1 MVAYIISM
9 SDYEQSFLCIV
20 AKEMAAHQERMLMQ
34 HRDRML
40 HRDRPLMHAMEEE
53 RHAQRLLRSAADLV
67 VTWHEA
73 HTLRWKGVHVNTI
86 MPPKSAAGF
95 DIVKRYIEEGAP
107 TMDAIKSKLIPP
119 IGVNHTITEE
129 QLAEALPSVVAGA
142 KRIVLSVAAGAI

>member
-1 MVAYIISM
+1 MVSYIISM
-9 SDYEQSFLCIV
+9 SGYEQRFLCIV
-20 AKEMAAHQERMLMQ
+20 AEEMAAHQARMLMQ

-67 VTWHEA
+67 VMWREA
-73 HTLRWKGVHVNTI
+73 HKSRYDDGKIKTV

-107 TMDAIKSKLIPP
+107 DMDAIRRALVPGL
-119 IGVNHTITEE
+119 GVNHTITEE